1 MNTIKIDKKNT
12 KMIAHQGLS
21 GIEPGNTNVAFIA
34 AGNRS
39 YYGIETD
46 IRKIGDGQFAVIHDT
61 TTTRATGGLVNVDV
75 QMNTYDLL
83 KEIVLPDKDG
93 SVCRQDIRIP
103 LLRDYIRTC
112 KKYEK
117 VGVLEIKD
125 SLGKEDL
132 KSLVQLIEQE
142 NYLEHII
149 FIAFDL
155 NNCIIL
161 RELLPKQR
169 IQWLTRDDMTE
180 EMKENLYR
188 YKLDLDIF
196 YEKVTKQLVEEL
208 HSNHI
213 EVNCW
218 TCDDVIKAENLV
230 EMGVDYI
237 TSNILE

>member
-1 MNTIKIDKKNT
+1 
-12 KMIAHQGLS
+12 MIAHQGLS

-46 IRKIGDGQFAVIHDT
+46 IRKISDGEFAVIHDT

-125 SLGKEDL
+125 SLEKEDL
-132 KSLVQLIEQE
+132 QNLIQMIEKE
-142 NYLEHII
+142 DYLESII

-155 NNCIIL
+155 NNCILL

-169 IQWLTRDDMTE
+169 IQWHTKEELTE
-180 EMKENLYR
+180 EMKENLCQ

-196 YEKVTKQLVEEL
+196 YERLTKELVDEL
-208 HSNHI
+208 HANQV

-218 TCDDVIKAENLV
+218 TCDDVRKAEALV
-230 EMGVDYI
+230 GMGVDYI

>member
-1 MNTIKIDKKNT
+1 MNTIKIEKKST

-46 IRKIGDGQFAVIHDT
+46 IRKIRDGQFAVIHDT

-75 QMNTYDLL
+75 QMNTYDIL

-103 LLRDYIRTC
+103 LLKDYIRTC

-125 SLGKEDL
+125 SLEKEDL
-132 KSLVQLIEQE
+132 KSLVQMIEE
-142 NYLEHII
+142 EKYLEHII
-149 FIAFDL
+149 FISFDL

-169 IQWLTRDDMTE
+169 IQWLTKEELTE
-180 EMKENLYR
+180 ELKENLYR
-188 YKLDLDIF
+188 YHLDLDIF
-196 YEKVTKQLVEEL
+196 YEKLTKELADEL
-208 HSNHI
+208 HANHVEI
-213 EVNCW
+213 NCW
-218 TCDDVIKAENLV
+218 TCDDVGKAEALV

>member
-1 MNTIKIDKKNT
+1 MNTIKIEKANT

-46 IRKIGDGQFAVIHDT
+46 IRKIKDGEFAVIHDT
-61 TTTRATGGLVNVDV
+61 DTIRATGGLVNVDV
-75 QMNTYDLL
+75 TTNTYDIL

-125 SLGKEDL
+125 SLEKEDL
-132 KSLVQLIEQE
+132 QSLIQMIERE
-142 NYLEHII
+142 DYLESII

-155 NNCIIL
+155 NNCILL
-161 RELLPKQR
+161 RELLPNQR
-169 IQWLTRDDMTE
+169 IQWLTKEELTE
-180 EMKENLYR
+180 EMKQNLYQH
-188 YKLDLDIF
+188 KLDLDIY
-196 YEKVTKQLVEEL
+196 YERLTKELVDEL
-208 HSNHI
+208 HANQV
-213 EVNCW
+213 EVNCY
-218 TCDDVIKAENLV
+218 TCDDVSKAEALV